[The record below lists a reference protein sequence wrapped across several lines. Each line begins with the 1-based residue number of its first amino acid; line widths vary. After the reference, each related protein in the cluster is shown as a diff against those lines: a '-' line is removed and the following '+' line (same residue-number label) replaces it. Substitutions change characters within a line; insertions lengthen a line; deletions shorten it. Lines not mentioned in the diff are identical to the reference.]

1 MALGS
6 YFLGAEVKIPI
17 QVTTGGRALPG
28 YTPVVEKIIRPDG
41 TLVAG
46 LPASS
51 TLVDNTFATYYYQY
65 TPDMIGDYIILIK
78 NTVDG
83 TDYITLEN
91 FTVSARI
98 SSGMGT
104 AVPRAEPK

>member
-6 YFLGAEVKIPI
+6 YFLGADVKIPI

-28 YTPVVEKIIRPDG
+28 YVPIVEKIIKPDSSS
-41 TLVAG
+41 VPG
-46 LPASS
+46 LPAPA
-51 TLVDNTFATYYYQY
+51 TLVDNTFATYYFQY

-78 NTVDG
+78 NTING

-91 FTVSARI
+91 FTVSAKI
-98 SSGMGT
+98 SAGAMS

>member
-28 YTPVVEKIIRPDG
+28 YVPVVEKIIKPDS
-41 TLVAG
+41 TSVPG
-46 LPASS
+46 LPAAA

-78 NTVDG
+78 NTIDG

-98 SSGMGT
+98 AAGT
-104 AVPRAEPK
+104 GSAVPRAEPK